1 MHPRHLTGVGGSTA
15 YSYCFRIGYVAGIH
29 VLTKWNL
36 LRETFTDLDYDIINA
51 IIAESDTNLL
61 NEE

>member
-1 MHPRHLTGVGGSTA
+1 M
-15 YSYCFRIGYVAGIH
+15 
-29 VLTKWNL
+29 LTKWNL
-36 LRETFTDLDYDIINA
+36 LRETFTDLDDDMINA